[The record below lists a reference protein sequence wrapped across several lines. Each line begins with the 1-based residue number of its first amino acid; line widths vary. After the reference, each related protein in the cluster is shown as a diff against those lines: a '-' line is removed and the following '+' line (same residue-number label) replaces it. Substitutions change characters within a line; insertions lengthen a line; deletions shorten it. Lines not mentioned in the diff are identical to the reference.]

1 MKTAIKQRF
10 YFKSIYTKLFLLFFI
25 TGVLPLILASLYAYY
40 NGREA
45 LLNSAIRLQEIEVTT
60 GMRNIVT
67 LFVESN
73 THIRLTA
80 QNAAFVRYFEEPQEK
95 AIYLREQERALL
107 YLTSLHSDLIESA
120 VFSDI
125 NGKVISAV
133 YNGKPVPPE
142 EIKDMDTSG
151 HPFFKEAL
159 KFTDNVV
166 YHGPPEF
173 SKLSQKWV
181 IPFSA
186 PISGREGAQWGI
198 LYIQIYLDSIP
209 RLIRGVA
216 RPEDIVLVVN
226 RQGQLIT
233 YKKESGEI
241 FSKAY
246 GPNDHPSYQSAI
258 QHMMS
263 GEDGGMW
270 VVYDGEPHYITY
282 RDIPGEN
289 GNEDRWSIGVMTPA
303 KTIYSGVSTNRYL
316 MFVLSVSS
324 AIFAIAWIIGWGI
337 SHPLRELTSTSIAMS
352 KGDLASRVQIRDRG
366 DEIGQLALAFNMMAG
381 SIQSSH
387 EELIKLSTIDGLT
400 GLYNHREFQ
409 KRLEEEVNRAYRY
422 GSTLSL
428 LMIDIDNFKKFNDT
442 YGHQAGDTVL
452 KAIGTIILQE
462 IRKSDFAARYG
473 GEEISI
479 ILPETASAEAF
490 PFSDRLREIIHNL
503 PITILEKEVV
513 YISVSIG
520 IASFPEDAANR
531 RDLIDAADKA
541 LYFAKDKGRNKT
553 IVYSESLRVPPEK
566 EPAEVEDVLEHT
578 EEWIFKDLAGSIE
591 DKLSFQRGRLE
602 PITHAALRIA
612 EALHLNDEEI
622 RDLRIATML
631 HDIGMANISSRIL
644 HKPEPLSA
652 EDWKIIKAHPKMAVN
667 LLGKFFNMQNVLPAI
682 LHHHERYDGA
692 GYPSGLK
699 GHEIPLL
706 ARIVGVVDAYYAM
719 TSITPY
725 HQRMAQEEAI
735 NTLRS
740 HAGAQFDPRIVEVF
754 IKTLMGGDGGPP
766 ASGDEAVLKGD
777 PT

>member
-1 MKTAIKQRF
+1 MKTAIKQIF
-10 YFKSIYTKLFLLFFI
+10 SFKSIYTKLFLLFFI

-80 QNAAFVRYFEEPQEK
+80 QNAAFVRYFEEPHEK
-95 AIYLREQERALL
+95 AIYIREQEKALL
-107 YLTSLHSDLIESA
+107 YLASPQSDLVVSA
-120 VFSDI
+120 LFSDL
-125 NGKVISAV
+125 NGKVISGV
-133 YNGKPVPPE
+133 LNGKPVPPE
-142 EIKDMDTSG
+142 EINKMDISAY
-151 HPFFKEAL
+151 PFFKKAL
-159 KFTDNVV
+159 QLTKEGT

-173 SKLSQKWV
+173 SNESQKWV

-186 PISGREGAQWGI
+186 PITGREGAQWGV
-198 LYIQIYLDSIP
+198 LYIRIYLDSIA
-209 RLIRGVA
+209 RLIRGIA

-226 RQGQLIT
+226 RQGQLIAH
-233 YKKESGEI
+233 KKESGEI
-241 FSKAY
+241 LSQVYDPK
-246 GPNDHPSYQSAI
+246 DHPSYQSAI
-258 QHMMS
+258 QHMIS

-270 VVYDGEPHYITY
+270 VVYAGEPHYTTY
-282 RDIPGEN
+282 REVPGEN
-289 GNEDRWSIGVMTPA
+289 GAEDRWSIGVITPA

-324 AIFAIAWIIGWGI
+324 AIFAIAWIIGWEI
-337 SHPLRELTSTSIAMS
+337 SHPLRELTATSIAMS
-352 KGDLASRVQIRDRG
+352 KGDLASRVRIGERG
-366 DEIGQLALAFNMMAG
+366 DEIGQLATAFNLMAG

-428 LMIDIDNFKKFNDT
+428 LMMDIDNFKKFNDT
-442 YGHQAGDTVL
+442 FGHQAGDTVL
-452 KAIGTIILQE
+452 KTIGTIILQE
-462 IRKSDFAARYG
+462 IRRSDFAARYG

-479 ILPETASAEAF
+479 ILPETSSAETFA
-490 PFSDRLREIIHNL
+490 FSDRLREIIHNL
-503 PITILEKEVV
+503 PITILKKEVV
-513 YISVSIG
+513 CVSVSIG

-553 IVYSESLRVPPEK
+553 IVYSESLRVPPERK
-566 EPAEVEDVLEHT
+566 QAEAEDVLEQP

-591 DKLSFQRGRLE
+591 DRLSFQRGRLE
-602 PITHAALRIA
+602 PVTHAALRIA
-612 EALHLNDEEI
+612 EALHLNEEEV
-622 RDLRIATML
+622 RDLRIAAML

-652 EDWKIIKAHPKMAVN
+652 EDWQIIKAHPKMAVK
-667 LLGKFFNMQNVLPAI
+667 LLGRFFNMQNVLPAI
-682 LHHHERYDGA
+682 LHHHERYDGT
-692 GYPSGLK
+692 GYPSGLR

-706 ARIVGVVDAYYAM
+706 ARIVGIVDAYYAM
-719 TSITPY
+719 TSVTPY

-735 NTLRS
+735 KTLRN
-740 HAGAQFDPRIVEVF
+740 HAGTQFDPRIVEIF
-754 IKTLMGGDGGPP
+754 ISTLRGGDGGPP

-777 PT
+777 IR